1 MAASVGLGIN
11 SLKQTLSSAKINP
24 PGSNRILATALG
36 ESKMNINIHDVT
48 DITIENVR
56 ARNGTTWRSLKIKGK
71 GGVHEV
77 VLFAAM
83 DDPENLEITLGE
95 KQ

>member
-1 MAASVGLGIN
+1 
-11 SLKQTLSSAKINP
+11 
-24 PGSNRILATALG
+24 
-36 ESKMNINIHDVT
+36 MNISIHDVK
-48 DITIENVR
+48 DIIVED
-56 ARNGTTWRSLKIKGK
+56 ARSAGGATWRKIKIRGH

-83 DDPENLEITLGE
+83 NDAENLELTLGE